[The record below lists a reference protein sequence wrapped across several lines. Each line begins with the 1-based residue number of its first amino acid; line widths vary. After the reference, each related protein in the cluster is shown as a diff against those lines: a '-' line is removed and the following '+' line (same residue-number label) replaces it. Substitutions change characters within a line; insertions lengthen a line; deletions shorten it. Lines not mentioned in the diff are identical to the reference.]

1 MKNVILFVLLFVS
14 SMAFS
19 QSKETFTCGQ
29 MTKKGAPCKNRV
41 TEAGARCWMHGGST
55 KTDVRAISV
64 QCSAIAK
71 STGNRCRNKTTN
83 PSGLCHVHSK

>member
-29 MTKKGAPCKNRV
+29 MTKKGTPCKNRV
-41 TEAGARCWMHGGST
+41 TEAGKKCYLHGGEI
-55 KTDVRAISV
+55 KTDVKLIAS
-64 QCSAIAK
+64 QCTAIAK
-71 STGNRCRNKTTN
+71 STKQQCRNKTTN